1 MVVVSL
7 LPRAEFGRSDQR
19 DYTAYFITVEARFA
33 WFEIETLN
41 RLNQKLQLFDWL
53 NL

>member
-7 LPRAEFGRSDQR
+7 LPRAEFGRDQR

-33 WFEIETLN
+33 WFETLN

-53 NL
+53 